1 MGCYHTAF
9 ARGEP
14 LHRRAWSFGVHAT
27 GAIARR
33 VASRLPA
40 RLATRA
46 RSIANAPESGSTVAA
61 HILEKELTLPK
72 EACPRSA
79 PRVLSIIG
87 SLAPGGAERQ
97 LAAFLAESAQRN
109 LAQHELVTL
118 NACVG
123 VHAHYLSRVEHA
135 GVSVRAL
142 GVVAH
147 SAAMERLR
155 RDANLR
161 VALRALG
168 PTLRPNVSD
177 LVGEILASQPD
188 VVHAWLDHA
197 NITAGIAAIL
207 AGVPRV
213 VLSLRSVH
221 PGNFPMLSRPWM
233 LPWYQALAR
242 DQRVRF
248 IANSAEGAQSYA
260 AWIGIHPDR
269 IRVVLNGLDAESVR
283 RPTNDAIAR
292 TRATI
297 ARDTPILVTGVLRLS
312 EEKQPLVFVEI
323 ARRILAQRDD
333 VCFALAGDGPMASEV
348 NAAATRLGPRFQILG
363 RRTDVPELLAA
374 SDVAF
379 LTSRIEGTPNVLLE
393 AQWLGVPV
401 VAARVGGV
409 GDAVQHG
416 HTGILADRP
425 DVDSLTE
432 ALRVLLVDEALRR
445 RCAAAGPLFVEQ
457 RFGLSRMVDETV
469 QSYD

>member
-40 RLATRA
+40 RVATRA
-46 RSIANAPESGSTVAA
+46 RSFANAPESGSTVAT
-61 HILEKELTLPK
+61 HILERALTLP
-72 EACPRSA
+72 EESCHGSM

-97 LAAFLAESAQRN
+97 LAAFLAESAQRK

-123 VHAHYLSRVEHA
+123 VHAHYLSRVENA
-135 GVSVRAL
+135 GVSVRTL
-142 GVVAH
+142 GVVANSTAFEH
-147 SAAMERLR
+147 LRRDERLR
-155 RDANLR
+155 F
-161 VALRALG
+161 ALRAVG
-168 PTLRPNVSD
+168 SSLRPNVAD
-177 LVGEILASQPD
+177 LVGEFLASKPD

-197 NITAGIAAIL
+197 NIAGGIAAIL
-207 AGVPRV
+207 ADVPRV

-248 IANSAEGAQSYA
+248 VANSAEGADSYA
-260 AWIGIHPDR
+260 KWIGIHPDK
-269 IRVVLNGLDAESVR
+269 IRVVLNGLDTESVY
-283 RPTNDAIAR
+283 RPSREAIAR
-292 TRATI
+292 TRASI
-297 ARDTPILVTGVLRLS
+297 AGNASVLITGVLRLS
-312 EEKQPLVFVEI
+312 EEKQPLVFVEV
-323 ARRILAQRDD
+323 AREILAQRDD
-333 VCFALAGDGPMASEV
+333 VCFALAGDGPMSAEV
-348 NAAATRLGPRFQILG
+348 TAAAAQLGPRFQILG
-363 RRTDVPELLAA
+363 RRQDIPELLAA
-374 SDVAF
+374 SDIAL

-409 GDAVQHG
+409 GDAVHDG
-416 HTGILADRP
+416 HTGLLADHAHAP
-425 DVDSLTE
+425 ALTA
-432 ALRVLLVDEALRR
+432 ALRTLLGDADMRDR
-445 RCAAAGPLFVEQ
+445 FRTAGPKFIEE
-457 RFGLSRMVDETV
+457 RFGLTRMVDETRRC
-469 QSYD
+469 YE